1 MPTQPGEPNRC
12 PHCDGEIVPVERILT
27 RRERKEV
34 IDSASEGKLRAF
46 FEARAPWLL
55 DDHPVTVALREL
67 DKRMPQQRVVSTKA
81 QDAVDQHRGRKRPK
95 RKESTRTE
103 V

>member
-1 MPTQPGEPNRC
+1 
-12 PHCDGEIVPVERILT
+12 
-27 RRERKEV
+27 
-34 IDSASEGKLRAF
+34 
-46 FEARAPWLL
+46 LL